1 MVKHK
6 YAYEEAKV
14 MARPPETEMHAYNTA
29 EDFGRASVGIVECR
43 GRHWRIK
50 NPVSDRVYL
59 VLEGEGHFCFGG
71 EEGQQAETVTV
82 GKDDAFLIP
91 KGTVYDY
98 EGRMR
103 LFLSHPPAYEAQD
116 SDVHYDDL
124 WE

>member
-50 NPVSDRVYL
+50 NPMSDRVYL
-59 VLEGEGHFCFGG
+59 VLEGEDTSTS
-71 EEGQQAETVTV
+71 A
-82 GKDDAFLIP
+82 ARR
-91 KGTVYDY
+91 
-98 EGRMR
+98 GRRRRRCPSQRTMR
-103 LFLSHPPAYEAQD
+103 S
-116 SDVHYDDL
+116 
-124 WE
+124 